1 MIWSNSDAANV
12 DIEAIKAQVAA
23 LAAQAGLDLDEILE
37 MLADSGYD
45 IDKLINDVIAFLS
58 QPTQDPQEGAAA
70 KLMQPVK
77 ATNTPAAQYE
87 QQLEQWLIDNNVR

>member
-37 MLADSGYD
+37 MLAD
-45 IDKLINDVIAFLS
+45 
-58 QPTQDPQEGAAA
+58 
-70 KLMQPVK
+70 
-77 ATNTPAAQYE
+77 
-87 QQLEQWLIDNNVR
+87 